1 MRNIVV
7 LTSFAAIHSLDNLP
21 IDNRE
26 FIVTETLSKF
36 PPSFSSIRAKWSKF
50 ILTYERQTIGKMDVL
65 DIIVKKKKKYFSV
78 LFKGKFSCLSDS
90 CRGRIRVLTRV

>member
-7 LTSFAAIHSLDNLP
+7 LTSFAAIHSLDNLS

-65 DIIVKKKKKYFSV
+65 DIIVKKKKSILVFYS
-78 LFKGKFSCLSDS
+78 KGNFH
-90 CRGRIRVLTRV
+90 V

>member
-65 DIIVKKKKKYFSV
+65 DIIVKKKKYFSL

-90 CRGRIRVLTRV
+90 CRGRIRVLTHV

>member
-50 ILTYERQTIGKMDVL
+50 ILTYERQTIRKMDVL
-65 DIIVKKKKKYFSV
+65 DIIVKKKSILVFYS
-78 LFKGKFSCLSDS
+78 KGNFH
-90 CRGRIRVLTRV
+90 V

>member
-26 FIVTETLSKF
+26 FIVVTETLTVSL
-36 PPSFSSIRAKWSKF
+36 PLSPSLF
-50 ILTYERQTIGKMDVL
+50 IVHTRQMV
-65 DIIVKKKKKYFSV
+65 
-78 LFKGKFSCLSDS
+78 
-90 CRGRIRVLTRV
+90 

>member
-36 PPSFSSIRAKWSKF
+36 PPSSFPLSLPYVLNGLSSFLRTSDRRS
-50 ILTYERQTIGKMDVL
+50 ERWMYST
-65 DIIVKKKKKYFSV
+65 
-78 LFKGKFSCLSDS
+78 LS
-90 CRGRIRVLTRV
+90 

>member
-26 FIVTETLSKF
+26 FITETLSKF

-65 DIIVKKKKKYFSV
+65 DIIVKKKKSILVFYS
-78 LFKGKFSCLSDS
+78 KGNFH
-90 CRGRIRVLTRV
+90 V

>member
-7 LTSFAAIHSLDNLP
+7 LTSFAAIHSLDNLS

-50 ILTYERQTIGKMDVL
+50 ILTYERQTIRKMDVL
-65 DIIVKKKKKYFSV
+65 DIIVKKKKSILVFYS
-78 LFKGKFSCLSDS
+78 KGNFH
-90 CRGRIRVLTRV
+90 V